1 MNQFFLGI
9 LDLFEVIIRDSYRNI
24 QVFKFMLS
32 TTLFGM
38 LFQLEHGYSLY
49 HETNLHVPSGV
60 VSLIGQLRKMNW
72 PIVKLYSVSVKTQF

>member
-1 MNQFFLGI
+1 MNQLFLGI

-49 HETNLHVPSGV
+49 HVTSSHVPSV
-60 VSLIGQLRKMNW
+60 VAYPTGQLKKMNW
-72 PIVKLYSVSVKTQF
+72 LIVKLYSVSAKIRF